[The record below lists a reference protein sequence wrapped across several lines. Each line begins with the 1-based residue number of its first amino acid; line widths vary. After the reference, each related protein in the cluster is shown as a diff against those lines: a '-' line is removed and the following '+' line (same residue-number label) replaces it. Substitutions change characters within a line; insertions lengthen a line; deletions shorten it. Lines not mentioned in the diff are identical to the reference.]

1 MTSIR
6 RWGQRMSTGKIN
18 TLKNLMFKAVIV
30 RCSEDQISV
39 ETEDGWSLHIYN
51 VVTLSGMEVIEPSDG
66 TLLRLVFDDYVQD
79 ETTLSLKFRG
89 GGLITIDMSD
99 NGYSGPEAMQLNG
112 PDGSIVIWN

>member
-1 MTSIR
+1 MKKSEADALD
-6 RWGQRMSTGKIN
+6 S
-18 TLKNLMFKAVIV
+18 LKHRPVIV
-30 RCSEDQISV
+30 RRSEDQISV
-39 ETEDGWSLHIYN
+39 ATDDGWSLHIYN

-66 TLLRLVFDDYVQD
+66 NLLRLVFDGYVQD

-89 GGLITIDMSD
+89 GGLISVDLSD